1 MLVFSDGVCTGSVAQ
16 RHASYNSFEL
26 EQSCK
31 IRIIYSVKTA
41 DSTAVVR
48 QFGQFLSLVEAGQSI
63 RITKHGRA
71 VARLVPD
78 HDFMSGKEAAALFRT
93 HKADKLDRAAADAI
107 ADQIAQL
114 DREADHALAH

>member
-1 MLVFSDGVCTGSVAQ
+1 
-16 RHASYNSFEL
+16 
-26 EQSCK
+26 
-31 IRIIYSVKTA
+31 VKTA

-63 RITKHGRA
+63 RITKHGRS

-78 HDFMSGKEAAALFRT
+78 RDFMSGKEAANLFRT
-93 HKADKLDRAAADAI
+93 HKAGKLDRATANAI

-114 DREADHALAH
+114 DREADNALAH